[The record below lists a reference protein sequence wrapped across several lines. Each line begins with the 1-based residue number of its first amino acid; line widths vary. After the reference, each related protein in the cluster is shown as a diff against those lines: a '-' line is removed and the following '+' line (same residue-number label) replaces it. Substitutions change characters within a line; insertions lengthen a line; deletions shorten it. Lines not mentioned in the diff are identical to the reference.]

1 LSVEDTPTREAVVP
15 RLRGRFGREYTY
27 VESCPSTQRLLAPD
41 APEGAVAVAD
51 EQTEGRGRLGRRWEA
66 AAGTSVLCSVQLR
79 PAVDAAQ
86 FPGLT
91 VVGAEA
97 CAEAISTVTG
107 LEPTLK
113 HPNDVLVGGRKVA
126 GILGEAGE
134 GRVVLGT
141 GINVNVAADELPVD
155 VRIPAT
161 SLLAETG
168 GPVDRIELLVE
179 LLAAL
184 ERRYDSWLATK

>member
-1 LSVEDTPTREAVVP
+1 VEDTPTREAVVP
-15 RLRGRFGREYTY
+15 RLRGRFGHEYTY
-27 VESCPSTQRLLAPD
+27 VESTPSTQRLLPPD
-41 APEGAVAVAD
+41 APEGTVAVAG

-79 PAVDAAQ
+79 PPVDAAR
-86 FPGLT
+86 FPELT
-91 VVGAEA
+91 VVAAEA
-97 CAEAISTVTG
+97 CAEAIRTVTG

-126 GILGEAGE
+126 GILGESAE
-134 GRVVLGT
+134 GRVVLGL
-141 GINVNVAADELPVD
+141 GINANIPPGELPAE

-161 SLLAETG
+161 SLLIETG
-168 GPVDRIELLVE
+168 APVNRIELLVE

-184 ERRYDSWLATK
+184 EPHYDAWLAAAK